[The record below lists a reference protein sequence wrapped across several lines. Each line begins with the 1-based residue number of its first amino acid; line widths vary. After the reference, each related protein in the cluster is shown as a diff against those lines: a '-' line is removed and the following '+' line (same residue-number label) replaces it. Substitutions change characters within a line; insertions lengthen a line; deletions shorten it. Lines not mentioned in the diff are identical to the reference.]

1 MTPQQFSIWN
11 APTRVVRSGCLVLLL
26 LAGAAAAGSDDYAVG
41 RGDVLSVTV
50 GDEDK
55 LSGEFKVSDEGLIVY
70 PLLGALRVSALTV
83 TEIAKDIRD
92 RLGADYIVSPQVAV
106 YVKEYNSKKVA
117 VLGDITTP
125 GFFTLKQDS
134 SLLAVLSEAGVPLSN
149 GDMTIMITH
158 ADSAPTNGP
167 DASPQLPTIVSMEK
181 LLNPWQ
187 GEAAV
192 MAQDGDRIFVRSGGR
207 GKVIVSGKVKTS
219 GVVPFSEGLTVLEAI
234 NKAGG
239 LAEFANPKAIRV
251 VRETATGSEVRDVD
265 LSAVMQGDRSR
276 DIALED
282 GDIIIVPRRWF

>member
-1 MTPQQFSIWN
+1 MG
-11 APTRVVRSGCLVLLL
+11 AVVCRGCTILCL
-26 LAGAAAAGSDDYAVG
+26 LAAAQYAAAELYRVG
-41 RGDVLSVTV
+41 KDDVLAVTV
-50 GDEDK
+50 GGEDT
-55 LSGEFKVSDEGLIVY
+55 LSGEFKVSDEGSIVY
-70 PLLGALRVSALTV
+70 PLLGALDVGSLTV
-83 TEIAKDIRD
+83 SEIAKLIRD

-117 VLGDITTP
+117 VLGDIDAP
-125 GFFTLKQDS
+125 GFFTLKKDS
-134 SLLAVLSEAGVPLSN
+134 SLLAVLSEAGVPLTS
-149 GDMTIMITH
+149 GDTTIMITH
-158 ADSAPTNGP
+158 ADSTPTNGP
-167 DASPQLPTIVSMEK
+167 AEPRLPTIVNMEK

-187 GEAAV
+187 GQTVVTAR
-192 MAQDGDRIFVRSGGR
+192 DGDRIFVRGGGR
-207 GKVIVSGKVKTS
+207 GKVIVSGKVRKA

-276 DIALED
+276 DIALDD